1 MTDMTVLELLLDYL
15 PSEYVDC
22 IVNNLED
29 KKVLEDDAF
38 SIEGEMMA
46 LFDWSAS
53 KEGYE
58 FWNQVFHYVLGNS
71 NLPPLPIIIDYK
83 PSAVIYAD
91 NVIYVMNVGST
102 NINIK
107 MDVNLKELS
116 RATNKKTTDEVY
128 CWLN

>member
-1 MTDMTVLELLLDYL
+1 MTEMTVLELLLDYL
-15 PSEYVDC
+15 PSDYVDC

-29 KKVLEDDAF
+29 RKVLEDDAY

-53 KEGYE
+53 KEGYD

-71 NLPPLPIIIDYK
+71 ELPPLPIVIDYK
-83 PSAVIYAD
+83 PSSVIYAD
-91 NVIYVMNVGST
+91 DVIYVMNVGST

-107 MDVNLKELS
+107 MNVDLKELNK
-116 RATNKKTTDEVY
+116 ATNQKSKAEVY
-128 CWLN
+128 SWLN